1 MKKLCVIGCPVE
13 HSLYPRIQ
21 RYLMER
27 EGLDYS
33 YEALEIMEHELE
45 DFVKEAKNGDYAG
58 FNVTTPYKRKIIPL
72 LDGISDE
79 AKRCGAVNTV
89 VIRDGKAI
97 GYNNDTQGFVESLR
111 RHDFDPKGKTVLLIG
126 TGASGEAIVA
136 ALVRAGVKK
145 VWICNRSVYRAKAL
159 AERYPQQVEF
169 IYFGT
174 FPLRRAAA
182 KCDML
187 INATNLGMA
196 NGKDFSDLGFLADI
210 NPEAYVYDLVYW
222 PADTL
227 LLRECRKLGLKTI
240 HGIDMVIPQIIDGFM
255 DFTGKT
261 LDKKAAWDDIEKNL

>member
-1 MKKLCVIGCPVE
+1 MKKLCVIGFPVE

-33 YEALEIMEHELE
+33 YEAREIMEHELE
-45 DFVKEAKNGDYAG
+45 DFVKEAKAGDYAG

-72 LDGISDE
+72 LDGVSEE

-97 GYNNDTQGFVESLR
+97 GYNNDTQGFMESLK
-111 RHDFDPKGKTVLLIG
+111 RHSFDPKGKTVLVIG
-126 TGASGEAIVA
+126 TGASGEGIVA
-136 ALVRAGVKK
+136 SLVRAGVKK

-159 AERYPQQVEF
+159 AERYPEQVEF

-187 INATNLGMA
+187 INATNLGMS

-227 LLRECRKLGLKTI
+227 LLRESRKLGLKTI
-240 HGIDMVIPQIIDGFM
+240 PGIAMVIPQIIDGFM
-255 DFTGKT
+255 DFTGKQ
-261 LDKKAAWDDIEKNL
+261 LDKAAAWDDIEKNL